1 MAIDL
6 QAVPMSDG
14 FVQPG
19 SSELG
24 SAVAELEA
32 RTPLGATDMPAGL
45 RQAADAFS
53 VSNRARSIV
62 YIGDG
67 ISLANLP
74 TTDKLKAVVDRLVE
88 KRISVSSFATGLRC
102 NVEFLAV
109 LANHS
114 GGSMFLDGPSVSPQM
129 AGQGLLTI
137 ARGSVVWP
145 SKVELPKSA
154 TESYPTRF
162 PPLRFDRDSVVL
174 GTIGEAGD
182 QRIRMLGELH
192 GQTVEMSWTLTAEDT
207 TNLGEDFAMLPELVK
222 AARADH
228 GLTSPILGTPGLV
241 EARRIFAM
249 TSESLSKLGNQALA
263 TGDAESARQLSD
275 EALRRDPGNPEAK
288 AVRKATTRSAETKE
302 IGRRQPIRLAQLTVV
317 EELQVPADALPVD
330 DPFADDAFGQVA
342 PAGSVRDFARG
353 RDLLQEA
360 MEEQRV
366 LQQQM
371 RTEVTQGLAAARDA
385 MRGDPDAAILDL
397 KNLRETVLQVPDL
410 DAGVLRRADRSAS
423 GRFATSVSAPN
434 RKRTAG

>member
-1 MAIDL
+1 MSKRFRRTIGFVWPVCLLLAAGLQANAAEVARTSSLKTYQDVDGKTYFALSVNPTIAAKATQARDILVLFDTSASQTGAYRDDALETLATLLKGLSQNERVNLMAIDL

-53 VSNRARSIV
+53 DSDRARSIV

-67 ISLANLP
+67 ISRANLP
-74 TTDKLKAVVDRLVE
+74 DADELQAAVDRLVE
-88 KRISVSSFATGLRC
+88 NRISVSSFATGLRC
-102 NVEFLAV
+102 NVELLAV

-145 SKVELPKSA
+145 SKVELPETA

-182 QRIRMLGELH
+182 QHIRMLGELD
-192 GQTVEMSWTLTAEDT
+192 GQTVEMSWTLKAEDT

-249 TSESLSKLGNQALA
+249 TSETLSKLGNQALA
-263 TGDAESARQLSD
+263 TGDAKSVSPAIRQSAATRPGKPRSQSRSQSHH
-275 EALRRDPGNPEAK
+275 AFRRD
-288 AVRKATTRSAETKE
+288 
-302 IGRRQPIRLAQLTVV
+302 
-317 EELQVPADALPVD
+317 
-330 DPFADDAFGQVA
+330 
-342 PAGSVRDFARG
+342 
-353 RDLLQEA
+353 
-360 MEEQRV
+360 
-366 LQQQM
+366 
-371 RTEVTQGLAAARDA
+371 
-385 MRGDPDAAILDL
+385 
-397 KNLRETVLQVPDL
+397 
-410 DAGVLRRADRSAS
+410 
-423 GRFATSVSAPN
+423 
-434 RKRTAG
+434 